1 MKGMKFS
8 IILFVLFISCKSSF
22 FAFDRPIPDYPDP
35 MQQIVILKLSKQTPE
50 YLIYKAIAIEERI
63 PFFFK
68 TNLHLTVGETVPFA
82 QIVRRDSKY
91 RYF

>member
-1 MKGMKFS
+1 MKFS

-22 FAFDRPIPDYPDP
+22 FAFERPLPFYGDP
-35 MQQIVILKLSKQTPE
+35 SQQILILKLSKQTPE
-50 YLIYKAIAIEERI
+50 YSIYKASAIEEKM

-68 TNLHLTVGETVPFA
+68 TNLQFTVGETVSYA

>member
-1 MKGMKFS
+1 MKFS

-50 YLIYKAIAIEERI
+50 YSIYKARPVEEKI
-63 PFFFK
+63 PFYFK
-68 TNLHLTVGETVPFA
+68 TNLHLTVGSEVSYA
-82 QIVRRDSKY
+82 QIVRGDSKY

>member
-1 MKGMKFS
+1 MKFS

-22 FAFDRPIPDYPDP
+22 FAFDRPLPDYPDP
-35 MQQIVILKLSKQTPE
+35 MQQIVILKISKRTPE
-50 YLIYKAIAIEERI
+50 YSIYKASAIKEKI

-68 TNLHLTVGETVPFA
+68 TNLQLTVGE
-82 QIVRRDSKY
+82 IVSYAYVVRGDSKY